1 MGYELGGEPGSG
13 QLWLECDAHTA
24 LVSRIITIGMMIFG
38 PVGGASAEDCRPI
51 IVKEGYLAQA
61 QFECDFADL
70 SEALTDASRKCGDGI
85 SKDAVGEALKE
96 GMEAA
101 MAEVDKAGD
110 TSAWCESILKRF
122 PEDVIK

>member
-1 MGYELGGEPGSG
+1 MR
-13 QLWLECDAHTA
+13 CDAHTA

-38 PVGGASAEDCRPI
+38 PVGEASAEDCRPI

-96 GMEAA
+96 GMEAGPHQEHPRGGVKELTSVCRSKTA
-101 MAEVDKAGD
+101 MAVEA
-110 TSAWCESILKRF
+110 L
-122 PEDVIK
+122 

>member
-1 MGYELGGEPGSG
+1 MRRTHCLS
-13 QLWLECDAHTA
+13 LAHHHD
-24 LVSRIITIGMMIFG
+24 RYDDFG
-38 PVGGASAEDCRPI
+38 PVGAASAEDYRPI

-110 TSAWCESILKRF
+110 TSAWCENILKRF

>member
-1 MGYELGGEPGSG
+1 MR
-13 QLWLECDAHTA
+13 CDAHTA
-24 LVSRIITIGMMIFG
+24 LVSRIITIGMTIFG
-38 PVGGASAEDCRPI
+38 PVGAASAEDCRPI

-70 SEALTDASRKCGDGI
+70 SEALTDAPPDAPRKCGDGI

-110 TSAWCESILKRF
+110 TSAWCESILKGF

>member
-1 MGYELGGEPGSG
+1 MR
-13 QLWLECDAHTA
+13 CDAHTA
-24 LVSRIITIGMMIFG
+24 LVSRIITMMIFG
-38 PVGGASAEDCRPI
+38 PVGAASTEDCRPI

>member
-13 QLWLECDAHTA
+13 QLWLDHALRRTHCLSLAHHHDRYDDFRA
-24 LVSRIITIGMMIFG
+24 SRR
-38 PVGGASAEDCRPI
+38 ASAEDCRPI

-85 SKDAVGEALKE
+85 SKDAVSEALKE
-96 GMEAA
+96 GMEVA

-110 TSAWCESILKRF
+110 TS
-122 PEDVIK
+122 

>member
-1 MGYELGGEPGSG
+1 MR
-13 QLWLECDAHTA
+13 CDAHTA
-24 LVSRIITIGMMIFG
+24 LVSRIITMMIFA
-38 PVGGASAEDCRPI
+38 PVGAASAEDCRPI

>member
-1 MGYELGGEPGSG
+1 MR
-13 QLWLECDAHTA
+13 CDAYTA

-38 PVGGASAEDCRPI
+38 PVGAASAEDCRPI

>member
-1 MGYELGGEPGSG
+1 MR
-13 QLWLECDAHTA
+13 CDAHTA

-38 PVGGASAEDCRPI
+38 PVGAASAEHYRPI

-110 TSAWCESILKRF
+110 TSAWRQSILKRF

>member
-1 MGYELGGEPGSG
+1 
-13 QLWLECDAHTA
+13 
-24 LVSRIITIGMMIFG
+24 MMIFG
-38 PVGGASAEDCRPI
+38 PVGAASAEDCRPI

-85 SKDAVGEALKE
+85 GKDAVGEALKE

-110 TSAWCESILKRF
+110 RLGARAFLSAFRKTSLNKREISDPDRSELHF
-122 PEDVIK
+122 PNLAGETHPGT

>member
-1 MGYELGGEPGSG
+1 MR
-13 QLWLECDAHTA
+13 CDAHTA

-38 PVGGASAEDCRPI
+38 LVGAASAEDCRPI

>member
-1 MGYELGGEPGSG
+1 MR
-13 QLWLECDAHTA
+13 CDAHTA
-24 LVSRIITIGMMIFG
+24 LVSRIITIGMMI
-38 PVGGASAEDCRPI
+38 CRPI

-85 SKDAVGEALKE
+85 SKDAVSEALKE
-96 GMEAA
+96 GMEVA

-110 TSAWCESILKRF
+110 T
-122 PEDVIK
+122 